1 MPNTFPAS
9 ALQGQRGAS
18 QGGLTV
24 IEGEIPKE
32 VAGSWYIVAAI
43 GDVAEGMAGGERQY
57 RVPFLNGDGHVTRV
71 SFVAGKASYRKRP
84 VATPCYLADVAA
96 AERKGPDPEKWRF
109 RNFGLARI
117 SPTLGSRN
125 FANTALQA
133 VKFPGESARLLVTY
147 DAGRPVELDP
157 NTLAYRGSV
166 GDNAVWHGQMLGFLP
181 FRLLGSTAHPAWD
194 GHTQTLYVC
203 ENGRAMVG
211 FVASLGRLIRRMP
224 PRQES
229 WTNDG
234 VPVRDE
240 RALEND
246 VIRSDE
252 EFAKDFVAPGSPAKQ
267 LAAVKA
273 WLDLHEK
280 QSAEDGRKESYQ
292 ARSERFGPDLLGS
305 LLTHAFARA
314 RRALSWR
321 EAYFA
326 TVPPDD
332 PRLTPP
338 YLRILEWKG
347 DNAGLRSW
355 EVRHPDNSAIGH
367 RPIAIRSS
375 SHQMVA
381 TRNFVVIF
389 DTSFKFEM
397 DLAMP
402 HPDEPGWVTQSLRR
416 RLSAAQ
422 PLTAR
427 AYVVRKSDLVPG
439 NSHVVAHPFKIQGE
453 IVHLSADYED
463 DGSRII
469 IHAVDNRATDP
480 AEFLLK
486 GDLKGFDNRKRV
498 PDELLTMMPCG
509 LDVNAVSTYRLEVHG
524 DPSNTPRDSN
534 TEMWRRA
541 ELLGASED
549 RAVTW
554 TIALGTAEGLFGCR
568 PQPERLA
575 ASWWYCHG
583 LDGDLVNEIVYALY
597 DFDDQ
602 PGRRPR
608 VFPMDEVHAAADKGI
623 RPSLIRV
630 EHARNRGG
638 GAVRHIDAPVGC
650 IFATPQLVPGG
661 WLMVVVLGKSA
672 LPGATERELWIL
684 EADTLERVCRIDA
697 SQIEVPYTLHS
708 TWIEQADLPQMDAS
722 AERDNVH
729 SLDDYAHV
737 TDEETRAF
745 LAEVFKR
752 ASAEGGR
759 H

>member
-1 MPNTFPAS
+1 MPSTFPAS

-18 QGGLTV
+18 QGVLTV

-43 GDVAEGMAGGERQY
+43 GDVAEGISVGERKS

-71 SFVAGKASYRKRP
+71 SFGAGKASFRKRP
-84 VATPCYLADVAA
+84 VATPCYLADVATA
-96 AERKGPDPEKWRF
+96 DMTGSDAEKWRF
-109 RNFGLARI
+109 QNFGLARI
-117 SPTLGSRN
+117 SPRLGSRN

-133 VKFPGESARLLVTY
+133 VKFTGESARLLVTY

-157 NTLAYRGSV
+157 ITLAYRGSV
-166 GDNAVWHGQMLGFLP
+166 GNNAEWHGQMLGFLP

-194 GHTQTLYVC
+194 GHTQTLYGC
-203 ENGRAMVG
+203 ENGRALVG

-229 WTNDG
+229 WTQVG

-240 RALEND
+240 RAQENE

-252 EFAKDFVAPGSPAKQ
+252 DFAKDFAVPGSPAKQ
-267 LAAVKA
+267 LAAVRD
-273 WLDLHEK
+273 WLELHEK
-280 QSAEDGRKESYQ
+280 ESAKEDRKESYQ

-314 RRALSWR
+314 KRALSWR

-326 TVPPDD
+326 TVPVDD

-338 YLRILEWKG
+338 YLRVLAWKG
-347 DNAGLRSW
+347 DNSGLRSW
-355 EVRHPDNSAIGH
+355 EVRHPDNSASGH

-381 TRNFVVIF
+381 TRNFIVIF

-427 AYVVRKSDLVPG
+427 AYVVRKSDLDPDCK
-439 NSHVVAHPFKIQGE
+439 HVVAHPFKIQGE
-453 IVHLSADYED
+453 IVHLTADYED

-486 GDLKGFDNRKRV
+486 GDLKGFDNRRPV
-498 PDELLTMMPCG
+498 PEELLTMMPCG
-509 LDVNAVSTYRLEVHG
+509 LDVNAVSTYRLDVLG
-524 DPSNTPRDSN
+524 SPSSTPRDSG
-534 TEMWRRA
+534 TELWRRA
-541 ELLGASED
+541 ALMGSAED
-549 RAVTW
+549 PAVTW

-568 PQPERLA
+568 PQPATLA

-583 LDGDLVNEIVYALY
+583 LDADLVNEIVYSLY
-597 DFDDQ
+597 DFDNQ

-608 VFPMDEVHAAADKGI
+608 VSPMKEVHAAAERGI
-623 RPSLIRV
+623 APSLIRV
-630 EHARNRGG
+630 EHARVKGG
-638 GAVRHIDAPVGC
+638 GKVRHISAPVGS
-650 IFATPQLVPGG
+650 IFVTPQFVPGD
-661 WLMVVVLGKSA
+661 WLLVVVLGKSD
-672 LPGATERELWIL
+672 LPGATERELWIHK
-684 EADTLERVCRIDA
+684 ADTLERVCRIDA
-697 SQIEVPYTLHS
+697 SQIELPYTLHS
-708 TWIEQADLPQMDAS
+708 TWIEQSDLPDEVGAS
-722 AERDNVH
+722 EQDRRHAIE
-729 SLDDYAHV
+729 DYAHV
-737 TDEETRAF
+737 TDEATLTF
-745 LAEVFKR
+745 LGKVF
-752 ASAEGGR
+752 AHAAGGADHR
-759 H
+759 